1 MKNEKETIRVVYC
14 EPGRIA
20 RITEIET
27 GLEAM
32 QRVVGGGYIEAYYHA
47 EPGNYKLE
55 EGQAHP
61 CVH

>member
-14 EPGRIA
+14 ELGRIA

-32 QRVVGGGYIEAYYHA
+32 QRVVGGGYIEAY
-47 EPGNYKLE
+47 
-55 EGQAHP
+55 
-61 CVH
+61 